1 MGDRIA
7 AEWQKYAPNMTR
19 DNIIAINVGTPYEHE
34 QKNAN
39 WVDGDVQPPA
49 ITPSQW
55 GKNRPIPEL
64 AQYQV
69 PGIENFYLASGHHNV
84 GLIGCSGYNCY
95 KRIAQHL
102 DLKKP
107 WEGRMV

>member
-1 MGDRIA
+1 
-7 AEWQKYAPNMTR
+7 MTR
-19 DNIIAINVGTPYEHE
+19 DNIIAINVGTPYDHVR
-34 QKNAN
+34 KNAN

-55 GKNRPIPEL
+55 GKYRPIPEL

-84 GLIGCSGYNCY
+84 GLVGGSGYNCY
-95 KRIAQHL
+95 KRMAQHL
-102 DLKKP
+102 GLRKP
-107 WEGRMV
+107 WEEQGRLL